1 MRVALSYS
9 GGSPS
14 MQTLLS
20 GLHERIEGL
29 ESEIYRYRDEVSPEP
44 PAQSQVYVHQ
54 LRDIPKFSWVDSTY
68 KRHQWRRY
76 FPWMLTKKCDLV
88 MTQGNLAPVCVQTA
102 QNRDIPSFYFVRSLL
117 ITGYGQYDFH
127 KCTVANVIQCDF
139 GAKVQYPFLRETA
152 DAHRR
157 AVKNAETVIANSSFV
172 ANSIAERYGVEP
184 EIIYPPIQFK
194 DYCVEKSGNQIV
206 MINPRTKY
214 KGGDI
219 FLDLATEWSEE
230 EFLIVGNM
238 YKEMRRQIAEMDN
251 VDTLGWCDD
260 MREAYRRA
268 KVVVVPSRYE
278 EPFGRVAAEPMVSG
292 IPVVVSNRGGLPEVV
307 GDAGEVVSDIEST
320 ARWRESIQ
328 RAIEKNNKEQL
339 QAQVE
344 QFKAKKQV
352 DRLLELVEKHV

>member
-1 MRVALSYS
+1 
-9 GGSPS
+9 

-20 GLHERIEGL
+20 GLHKHNKDLI
-29 ESEIYRYRDEVSPEP
+29 SEVYRYRDKVSPEP
-44 PAQSQVYVHQ
+44 PCETRVHTNQ
-54 LRDIPKFSWVDSTY
+54 IRDVPNFSWIDSTFNRY
-68 KRHQWRRY
+68 QWQRY
-76 FPWMLTKKCDLV
+76 FPWMLEDCHLM

-102 QNRDIPSFYFVRSLL
+102 QNRGIPSFYFVRSLL
-117 ITGYGQYDFH
+117 ITGYGEYDLRKSPVRNFRD
-127 KCTVANVIQCDF
+127 AGF
-139 GAKVQYPFLRETA
+139 GAKVQYPFLLETA
-152 DAHRR
+152 RAHKR
-157 AVKNAETVIANSSFV
+157 AVRDADTIIANSSFV
-172 ANSIAERYGVEP
+172 AETIEERYGVEP
-184 EIIYPPIQFK
+184 EIIYPPIQFE
-194 DYCVEKSGNQIV
+194 DYYVQEPGNQIV
-206 MINPRTKY
+206 MINPRTTY

-219 FLDLATEWSEE
+219 FLDMASEWPQE
-230 EFLIVGNM
+230 EFLVVGKM
-238 YKEMRRQIAEMDN
+238 YDEMCRQVAEMNN

-344 QFKAKKQV
+344 QFKAEKQV
-352 DRLLELVEKHV
+352 DRLLELVEKQV